1 MLEIAID
8 AAVEV
13 ATLLW
18 PSRDR
23 TAPEQHDHD
32 RIAVLFGEPGALTRG
47 LNESGWLAD
56 DVLAAGALRQ
66 GKPPS
71 VCTAVTGLACIELA
85 RRRSKSLPR
94 EFVLAAT
101 AGHVVAFGISARD
114 SETSTPVV
122 EIKRGELGRWPRE
135 LVGLSDVKK
144 ALFSRG
150 ATLTLAGE
158 RFPVTSDG
166 DDSTEEL
173 IALLRR

>member
-1 MLEIAID
+1 MLEVAID

-18 PSRDR
+18 PSRDKPAAER
-23 TAPEQHDHD
+23 CDPD
-32 RIAVLFGEPGALTRG
+32 RVAVQIGRPGAFTRG

-56 DVLAAGALRQ
+56 EVLAAGPLRQ

-71 VCTAVTGLACIELA
+71 LFSAVTGLALVELA
-85 RRRSKSLPR
+85 RRRSGSLPR

-101 AGHVVAFGISARD
+101 AKHVVAFAMSARD
-114 SETSTPVV
+114 TDTSTPVI
-122 EIKRGELGRWPRE
+122 EIKRGERGCWPRE
-135 LVGLSDVKK
+135 LVGLTDVKK
-144 ALFSRG
+144 GLFSRG
-150 ATLTLAGE
+150 ATLVLLGE

-166 DDSTEEL
+166 DDSSNEL

>member
-1 MLEIAID
+1 MLEVAID

-18 PSRDR
+18 PSGDKPAAEPRD
-23 TAPEQHDHD
+23 PN
-32 RIAVLFGEPGALTRG
+32 IVAVQFSEPGGFTRG
-47 LNESGWLAD
+47 LNGSGWIAEE
-56 DVLAAGALRQ
+56 VIAAGALRQ

-71 VCTAVTGLACIELA
+71 LFTAATGLALIELA

-101 AGHVVAFGISARD
+101 EKHVVAFGMCTKDAD
-114 SETSTPVV
+114 TSPVI

-135 LVGLSDVKK
+135 LVGLTDVRKRT
-144 ALFSRG
+144 FNSG
-150 ATLTLAGE
+150 ATLVLAGE
-158 RFPVTSDG
+158 RILVSSDD
-166 DDSTEEL
+166 DDSTNEL